1 LKKGEEIEKFPS
13 EITSVLSKT
22 FHISRKFYSEA
33 LECDCNKR
41 VLIFIYLYSMGNLF
55 SSLLSKLFG
64 ARDIRILIL
73 GLDGA
78 GKTTILYK
86 LQCGEVVSTI
96 PTIGFNV
103 ECVTYKNIKFQVW
116 DLGGQTT
123 IRPYWR
129 CYFSNANAIMYVVD
143 SSDTERM
150 GVSKAEL
157 LAMLEEEELRDICL
171 LVFANKQDLPGALAV
186 SQVSEELGLS
196 CLKGR
201 QWSIFKTSAIKGEG
215 IYEGLDW
222 LINALKNS

>member
-1 LKKGEEIEKFPS
+1 
-13 EITSVLSKT
+13 
-22 FHISRKFYSEA
+22 
-33 LECDCNKR
+33 
-41 VLIFIYLYSMGNLF
+41 
-55 SSLLSKLFG
+55 
-64 ARDIRILIL
+64 
-73 GLDGA
+73 
-78 GKTTILYK
+78 
-86 LQCGEVVSTI
+86 
-96 PTIGFNV
+96 
-103 ECVTYKNIKFQVW
+103 
-116 DLGGQTT
+116 
-123 IRPYWR
+123 
-129 CYFSNANAIMYVVD
+129 MYVVD